1 MRGRNRACVSAWLPG
16 RDGGGKCKPGKGKI
30 NNLPDMRRKLVAGNW
45 KMNKTFQEA
54 EELFDELADSLKN
67 GQEQSDVEV
76 VVCPPSVYL
85 EMAHDLGSDE
95 EDETQVFFSVGA
107 QNVNEHASG
116 AYTGE
121 ISAPMLASMGVE
133 YCIVGHSERRRYY
146 GETDSL
152 VASKVESLL
161 QCGISP
167 IVCIG
172 ETLEEREA
180 GKQFE
185 TVERQ
190 LKNGLFHL
198 QPLDFVRLVIAY
210 EPVWAIGTGKTAT
223 PAQAQEIHAHIRN
236 VIQEQYGK
244 AVAATIP
251 LLYGGSCNARTAPEL
266 FAQADIDGGLI
277 GGASLQAEEFLKIVN
292 SFD

>member
-1 MRGRNRACVSAWLPG
+1 
-16 RDGGGKCKPGKGKI
+16 
-30 NNLPDMRRKLVAGNW
+30 
-45 KMNKTFQEA
+45 MNKTFQEA

-244 AVAATIP
+244 AVASTIP

-266 FAQADIDGGLI
+266 FSQADIDGGLI